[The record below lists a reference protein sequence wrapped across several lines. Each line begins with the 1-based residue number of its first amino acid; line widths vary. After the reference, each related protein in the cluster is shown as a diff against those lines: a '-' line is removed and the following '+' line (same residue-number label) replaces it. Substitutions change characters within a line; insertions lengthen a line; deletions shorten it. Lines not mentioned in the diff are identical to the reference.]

1 MASSAPRQRGEG
13 QHAPVPTENQKQ
25 LHDARRTG
33 SPSLVTASSP
43 APTTTTPSRAPAGS
57 ADCTRRS
64 NHPKAPTE
72 ASDDGKAPTVADTR
86 DDRSGE
92 DRLDDHHE
100 HDQEE
105 EQCLLDMDACFKAFD
120 KDEDGFLS
128 QNEFAALCR
137 ALFRNDRGKPYPVE
151 SSMLNTIFTI
161 FDTNKDHVIDKEEFR
176 FCWQKWIKAV
186 VRPVSALIVVDVQ
199 NDFISGS
206 LALINCP
213 AGHHGE
219 EVIPPINRLLNE
231 VKFDMVVYSLDW
243 HPEDHVSFIDNV
255 KDRPIHHT
263 SEISSEDA
271 QVNDTV
277 IFDVNNDGIPMEQ
290 RLWPRHC
297 VQKSWG
303 AQLHDDLKIV
313 EDSVL
318 VYKGTDPD
326 TDSYSVFWDNNKKS
340 QTSLN
345 EELQKRNITDVYI
358 CGIAYDVC
366 VSATTAHAIEEG
378 YRALLIDDGCRGV
391 CDADIQAT
399 KERTTSSNGL
409 VIHSSQVKSLV
420 SGRDRPPVL
429 AYKLALEI
437 SKKMKKK

>member
-1 MASSAPRQRGEG
+1 MTYFE
-13 QHAPVPTENQKQ
+13 EEKEKK
-25 LHDARRTG
+25 RTKTTIHLWFG
-33 SPSLVTASSP
+33 VTFPSLYGLWVNAAKASIVTCLPGGENIARIFGDFGRESAS
-43 APTTTTPSRAPAGS
+43 AFG
-57 ADCTRRS
+57 C
-64 NHPKAPTE
+64 
-72 ASDDGKAPTVADTR
+72 V
-86 DDRSGE
+86 
-92 DRLDDHHE
+92 RLGVRV
-100 HDQEE
+100 
-105 EQCLLDMDACFKAFD
+105 L
-120 KDEDGFLS
+120 GFG
-128 QNEFAALCR
+128 
-137 ALFRNDRGKPYPVE
+137 RN
-151 SSMLNTIFTI
+151 
-161 FDTNKDHVIDKEEFR
+161 DHVIDKEEFR

-199 NDFISGS
+199 NDFIR
-206 LALINCP
+206 
-213 AGHHGE
+213 
-219 EVIPPINRLLNE
+219 VIPPINRLLNE